1 MTELLVFLVIFCTL
15 MGSFAAVGVGIAV
28 VTEGPAWCLD
38 WLTSWPSKWRLLR
51 DERALAE
58 AKRRSEIRQEM
69 ARLQA
74 EEHRE
79 ALRQLEGR

>member
-1 MTELLVFLVIFCTL
+1 MTGLEALAGFALLLL
-15 MGSFAAVGVGIAV
+15 AFALCVGFG
-28 VTEGPAWCLD
+28 VTVEMGPAYVLD
-38 WLTSWPSKWRLLR
+38 WLTSWPSKWRLMR

-58 AKRRSEIRQEM
+58 AKRRSEIRQEL